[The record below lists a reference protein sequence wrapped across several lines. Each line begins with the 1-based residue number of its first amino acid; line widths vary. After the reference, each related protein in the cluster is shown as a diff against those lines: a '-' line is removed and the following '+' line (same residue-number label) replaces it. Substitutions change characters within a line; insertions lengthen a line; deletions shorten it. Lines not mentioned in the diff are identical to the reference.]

1 MTSHV
6 QAQRSPLDVALFVLR
21 RARGLRNPLHAA
33 MALHLDIMLSERWG
47 LLPAAEGAAAGAWER
62 GGGNLRDALES
73 ELRAMKA
80 VLDAVVDTQQLEAG
94 QTSVH
99 LGPTRTC
106 RGSCASTTGA
116 RSSRASDFII
126 SVRRA
131 ERARRSSCRTAA
143 ASARCV
149 RVHECV
155 CACIRSDWF

>member
-1 MTSHV
+1 MRGGATRTSRHRFEKVKVAAHAHTWTHMTSHV

-106 RGSCASTTGA
+106 SRVVRQHHRGALKPG
-116 RSSRASDFII
+116 
-126 SVRRA
+126 V
-131 ERARRSSCRTAA
+131 
-143 ASARCV
+143 
-149 RVHECV
+149 
-155 CACIRSDWF
+155 